1 MEKSLIT
8 RENKILWMHDLLQE
22 MGREIVHRE
31 SHKELGKRSRLW
43 FYKDLLQLL
52 TKDMVRTVTK
62 LEFIFSNQD

>member
-1 MEKSLIT
+1 
-8 RENKILWMHDLLQE
+8 MHSLLQE

-31 SHKELGKRSRLW
+31 SNKELGKRSRLW

-52 TKDMVRTVTK
+52 TKDTVRTVTK

>member
-1 MEKSLIT
+1 MERSLIT
-8 RENKILWMHDLLQE
+8 IENKRLWMHDLLQE
-22 MGREIVHRE
+22 MGREIVLE
-31 SHKELGKRSRLW
+31 SRKEPGKRSRLW